1 MKQIEINLRFYF
13 NQLSFIIFYSEDIGG
28 KVRRIVNIMIILFFK
43 RIYS

>member
-28 KVRRIVNIMIILFFK
+28 KVNISLLLF
-43 RIYS
+43 Y